1 MRPTLFLTLALS
13 MATAVYADT
22 VNYTYDDAGRL
33 TSVTYSSGAVITYT
47 YDPAGNLTS
56 RTVTSPASTSAKH
69 KPPKEK
75 AAKKT
80 AEPKQ

>member
-1 MRPTLFLTLALS
+1 MRQTLFLALALS
-13 MATAVYADT
+13 LAMTVPADT

-33 TSVTYSSGAVITYT
+33 TSVTYPSGAVITYT

-56 RTVTSPASTSAKH
+56 RTVATPSSTSAKQT
-69 KPPKEK
+69 PPKSK

-80 AEPKQ
+80 AASKQ